1 MYPKT
6 VHIRLRQQYIN
17 GGSDSHSLRVAQVAF
32 STMSAE
38 THLGI
43 ELFQWDYLKYTHTQ
57 IHTSVS

>member
-1 MYPKT
+1 
-6 VHIRLRQQYIN
+6 
-17 GGSDSHSLRVAQVAF
+17 VAQVAF